1 MTWRVL
7 TAVLLLWL
15 VAGLY
20 GLNSYAHDYAVYRGF
35 EPPKD
40 PVGVTVGRR
49 MVVHFYS
56 PALKRA
62 SRYLIYLPPR
72 YSALAAH
79 GRRFPVL
86 YMLHGAPG
94 KPELFFNA
102 GHLGVDLD
110 VLLDRHR
117 IAPML
122 IVAPYGQTSFHEDNE
137 WANTPLHGPY
147 ESYVLDT
154 VRAVDAHWPT
164 IRDRGHRVLAGNSEG
179 GYAAGNITLRH
190 LHLFE
195 NFESWSGYFEQTGH
209 GAFRKAS
216 PARVAANSPV
226 GYVTAM
232 RGPLRRHPVHAFIYT
247 GRKDKSR
254 KQVAQFAGRLR
265 AAGGHVIYAKYRGR
279 HEWRLWR
286 EQTPR
291 SLMWASARFKA
302 AGVR

>member
-1 MTWRVL
+1 MTRRLL
-7 TAVLLLWL
+7 TAVLVPWL

-20 GLNSYAHDYAVYRGF
+20 GLNSYAHDYATYRGF

-40 PVGVTVGRR
+40 PAGVLVGRR
-49 MVVHFYS
+49 MVVQFYS
-56 PALKRA
+56 PALKRT
-62 SRYLIYLPPR
+62 SRYLIYLPPG
-72 YSALAAH
+72 YSALAAA

-110 VLLDRHR
+110 VLLDKHL
-117 IAPML
+117 IVPML
-122 IVAPYGQTSFHEDNE
+122 VVAPYGQTGFHDDNE
-137 WANTPLHGPY
+137 WANTPLRGPY
-147 ESYVLDT
+147 ESYVLDA
-154 VRAVDAHWPT
+154 VRAVDASWPT
-164 IRDRGHRVLAGNSEG
+164 IRNRGHRVLAGNSEG
-179 GYAAGNITLRH
+179 AYAAGNLTLRH
-190 LHLFE
+190 LGLFE

-216 PARVAANSPV
+216 AARVAANSPI

-232 RGPLRRHPVHAFIYT
+232 RDALRRHPVHAFIYT
-247 GRKDKSR
+247 GRKDKSAA
-254 KQVAQFAGRLR
+254 QVELFAARLR
-265 AAGGHVIYAKYRGR
+265 AVGGHVIYAKYRGR

-286 EQTPR
+286 EQSPR
-291 SLMWASARFKA
+291 SLLWASARFKA